1 MTIVTVT
8 SKQHPERARR
18 MALPAALCA
27 ALLLGACAKGDISTS
42 GVPTDTRERH
52 PIVLRDAP
60 RSLDVFVG
68 RAGGGLDPRQAEDV
82 ARFGEDYRRSGKGGL
97 VAEVPTGTG
106 RDLAARDTLD
116 GIRRSLARVGV
127 SPGALSVRTYPIADP
142 GLASPIRLTYA
153 SLQAGLPHS
162 CGQWPTDLGA
172 SSYKT
177 SAANEPYWNFGCA
190 TQANLAAQ
198 IADPLDLVRARNEG
212 RLDTQKRM
220 EAIRKLREGKDPSTQ
235 YRQEQTSVSS
245 AVGGK

>member
-1 MTIVTVT
+1 MVIVTMT
-8 SKQHPERARR
+8 SKPLSRGRA
-18 MALPAALCA
+18 ALPAMLGA

-42 GVPTDTRERH
+42 GVPIDTRERH

-68 RAGGGLDPRQAEDV
+68 RAGGGLDQRQAEDV

-97 VAEVPTGTG
+97 VAEVPTGAG
-106 RDLAARDTLD
+106 RDLATHDTLD
-116 GIRRSLARVGV
+116 GIRRSLARAGV
-127 SPGALSVRTYPIADP
+127 STGQLSVRTYRIADP

-153 SLQAGLPHS
+153 SLQAALPHS

-177 SAANEPYWNFGCA
+177 SATNEPYWNFGCA

-198 IADPLDLVRARNEG
+198 IADPLDLVRERSEG

-220 EAIRKLREGKDPSTQ
+220 EAIKKLREGKDPSTQ
-235 YRQEQTSVSS
+235 YRQEQTKVSD

>member
-1 MTIVTVT
+1 MIVTR
-8 SKQHPERARR
+8 KPHLPHARR
-18 MALPAALCA
+18 AALLLGLSST
-27 ALLLGACAKGDISTS
+27 LLLGACAKGDISTS
-42 GVPTDTRERH
+42 GIPTDTRERH

-60 RSLDVFVG
+60 RSLDVFVN
-68 RAGGGLDPRQAEDV
+68 RVGGGLDPRQADDV

-106 RDLAARDTLD
+106 RDLAAHDTLE
-116 GIRRSLARVGV
+116 GIRRSLARAGV
-127 SPGALSVRTYPIADP
+127 SSGALSVSTYRVADP

-162 CGQWPTDLGA
+162 CGQWPTDLGV

-177 SAANEPYWNFGCA
+177 DATNEPYWNLGCA

-198 IADPLDLVRARNEG
+198 IADPLDLVRARSEG

-220 EAIRKLREGKDPSTQ
+220 EAIKKLREGKDPSTQ
-235 YRQEQTSVSS
+235 YRQEQSSISS

>member
-1 MTIVTVT
+1 MAIVIVT
-8 SKQHPERARR
+8 SNPHHAGRA
-18 MALPAALCA
+18 ALPVAVLGV
-27 ALLLGACAKGDISTS
+27 ALLLGACAKGDLSTS
-42 GVPTDTRERH
+42 GVPIDTRERH

-68 RAGGGLDPRQAEDV
+68 RAGGGLDPRQADDV

-106 RDLAARDTLD
+106 RDLATHDTLD
-116 GIRRSLARVGV
+116 GIRRSLARAGV
-127 SPGALSVRTYPIADP
+127 SPGALSVRTYRIADP
-142 GLASPIRLTYA
+142 ELASPIRLTYA

-177 SAANEPYWNFGCA
+177 GAMNEPYWNLGCA
-190 TQANLAAQ
+190 SQANLAAQ
-198 IADPLDLVRARNEG
+198 IADPLDLVRARGEG

-220 EAIRKLREGKDPSTQ
+220 EAIKKLREGKDPSTQ
-235 YRQEQTSVSS
+235 YRQEQTKLSD

>member
-1 MTIVTVT
+1 MTVT
-8 SKQHPERARR
+8 SKPQRAGRTVLPV
-18 MALPAALCA
+18 ALGA
-27 ALLLGACAKGDISTS
+27 ALLLGACAKGDMSTS
-42 GVPTDTRERH
+42 GIPVDTRERH

-68 RAGGGLDPRQAEDV
+68 RAGGGLDPRQADDV
-82 ARFGEDYRRSGKGGL
+82 TNFGADYRRSGKGGL

-106 RDLAARDTLD
+106 RDLATHDTLD
-116 GIRRSLARVGV
+116 GIRRSLARAGV
-127 SPGALSVRTYPIADP
+127 SPGALSVRTYRIADP

-177 SAANEPYWNFGCA
+177 SAMNEPYWNFGCA
-190 TQANLAAQ
+190 SQANLAAQ
-198 IADPLDLVRARNEG
+198 IADPLDLVRARSEG

-220 EAIRKLREGKDPSTQ
+220 EAIKKLREGKDPSTQ
-235 YRQEQTSVSS
+235 YRQEQTKVSD

>member
-1 MTIVTVT
+1 MAIVIVT
-8 SKQHPERARR
+8 SKPNRLGRV
-18 MALPAALCA
+18 ALPAALGA
-27 ALLLGACAKGDISTS
+27 ALLLGACAKGDLSTS
-42 GVPTDTRERH
+42 GVPVDTRERH

-68 RAGGGLDPRQAEDV
+68 RSGGGLDPRQDQDV
-82 ARFGEDYRRSGKGGL
+82 ASFGADYRRSGKGGL

-106 RDLAARDTLD
+106 RDLATNDTLD
-116 GIRRSLARVGV
+116 GIRRSLARAGV
-127 SPGALSVRTYPIADP
+127 SPGALSVRTYRIADP

-177 SAANEPYWNFGCA
+177 SATNEPYWNFGCA

-198 IADPLDLVRARNEG
+198 IADPLDLVRARSEG

-220 EAIRKLREGKDPSTQ
+220 EAIKKLREGKDPSTQ
-235 YRQEQTSVSS
+235 YRQEQTKVSD

>member
-1 MTIVTVT
+1 MTKT
-8 SKQHPERARR
+8 SKPHRIQEA
-18 MALPAALCA
+18 ALPAALGV
-27 ALLLGACAKGDISTS
+27 ALLLGACAKGDISAS
-42 GVPTDTRERH
+42 GVPIDIRERH

-68 RAGGGLDPRQAEDV
+68 RAGGSLDPRQAEDV
-82 ARFGEDYRRSGKGGL
+82 ARFGADYRRSGKGGL
-97 VAEVPTGTG
+97 VAEVPTGAG
-106 RDLAARDTLD
+106 RDLATHDTLE
-116 GIRRSLARVGV
+116 GIRSSLARAGV
-127 SPGALSVRTYPIADP
+127 SPGQLSVRTYQIADP

-177 SAANEPYWNFGCA
+177 DAMNEPYWNFGCS

-198 IADPLDLVRARNEG
+198 IADPLDLVRARGEG

-220 EAIRKLREGKDPSTQ
+220 EAVKKLREGKDPSTQ
-235 YRQEQTSVSS
+235 YRQEQTKISD